1 MYLKWKEVVYT
12 ILKVNIFMMHI
23 NSFIVNYLDVS
34 LPRNKINSLL
44 VLLGKNGL
52 KLNAVHVSCIT
63 NEVPLFIIHEVKFDF
78 Y

>member
-12 ILKVNIFMMHI
+12 ILKVNTFMMHI
-23 NSFIVNYLDVS
+23 HLFIVKYLDVS
-34 LPRNKINSLL
+34 LSQNKINSLL

-52 KLNAVHVSCIT
+52 KLNAVHISCIA

-78 Y
+78 